1 MARASSSPLF
11 SVLCMYRRRRRPI
24 AREVKGGNHPGGW
37 IAMLV
42 VKVIAAKS
50 RISYTTTT
58 IRPRDDLI
66 YFFHPSGLCK
76 RFFFGG
82 GWRMRERGN
91 IYFWQG
97 PFVVHQG
104 HTRTHALRCG
114 IYSIKQA
121 TSVSP
126 IAQIRPKRRR
136 RRRRRRRP

>member
-11 SVLCMYRRRRRPI
+11 PYCACTAAAALSQERGEGWKPSRWVDCPAGCKSHRSQESYF
-24 AREVKGGNHPGGW
+24 VHHHHP
-37 IAMLV
+37 A
-42 VKVIAAKS
+42 
-50 RISYTTTT
+50 
-58 IRPRDDLI
+58 PRDDLI

-76 RFFFGG
+76 RFFFLGG

-104 HTRTHALRCG
+104 HTHTRSSLWHLFN
-114 IYSIKQA
+114 KA

-126 IAQIRPKRRR
+126 ISQIRPKRRR